1 MDNNLSNFS
10 PLHSGISKREDG
22 GHIERHDSL
31 LAAPERS
38 TFTAKVWENRT
49 VAKMSLWV
57 KEVSNW
63 EGWGRLKYT
72 TSCSAPGDYPIQ
84 KPPQK
89 LSHPP
94 KLKLSLPKSYLHSY
108 SCCFL
113 FAASTFKPCCGFL
126 YPCWDAFRDTLLGS
140 TRHEADSVL
149 YYLIKA

>member
-1 MDNNLSNFS
+1 MDNNLSNFP
-10 PLHSGISKREDG
+10 PLHSGKQKTVG
-22 GHIERHDSL
+22 ATLERHDSL
-31 LAAPERS
+31 PAAPEKS

-57 KEVSNW
+57 RRL
-63 EGWGRLKYT
+63 GRIKQVEICDKLL
-72 TSCSAPGDYPIQ
+72 SLRCYPIQ

-94 KLKLSLPKSYLHSY
+94 KLKLSLPKSHLHSY

-113 FAASTFKPCCGFL
+113 LSASTFKPCCGSL

-149 YYLIKA
+149 YDLIKA